1 MRGKRW
7 LLVCFSLLTLTGM
20 RDPFKPPEDRCK
32 TGELLQWRFQG
43 AVSRGEKLIGIV
55 KDSQQK
61 WRRVEPHEPLD
72 NGWRVSQLTTQTLT
86 LELGENCE
94 PSQWQWQRQGE
105 KDEAMD
111 SRDADDHH
119 ADSTG
124 EKSAKRHANG
134 G

>member
-1 MRGKRW
+1 MSGKRW
-7 LLVCFSLLTLTGM
+7 LLVCLSLLTLTGM

-32 TGELLQWRFQG
+32 TSELLQWRFQG
-43 AVSRGEKLIGIV
+43 AVSQGEKLIGIV

-61 WRRVEPHEPLD
+61 WHRVEHDESLD

-86 LELGENCE
+86 LALGEDCE

-105 KDEAMD
+105 RDEAMD
-111 SRDADDHH
+111 SRRDDGHDAGS
-119 ADSTG
+119 AG
-124 EKSAKRHANG
+124 GKSAKRNANG